1 VQRSTLALRRLPG
14 QAAAA
19 TLAALFALAAVGAQ
33 ASTLARADLDQML
46 AACAL
51 VFEGEVVE
59 VRAAREADGI
69 HTWVRF
75 AVLDTIKGAAGDTLS
90 LRFQGGIVAG
100 EGSEVVG
107 SPIPKL
113 GERGIYF
120 VEATDRFLVN
130 PLYGWHQGRLLV
142 TRDRAGAARVQ
153 SSAGAPVVS
162 IGAAPAA
169 GVQGIAA
176 PDETASGI
184 GVAPGAPLE
193 SALRVEQVKA
203 ALAARL
209 AGRR

>member
-1 VQRSTLALRRLPG
+1 VQRLAPAARPPAVLALAVL
-14 QAAAA
+14 
-19 TLAALFALAAVGAQ
+19 LALSVAVAR
-33 ASTLARADLDQML
+33 ASTIARADLDQML

-59 VRAAREADGI
+59 VRAVREADGI

-75 AVLDTIKGAAGDTLS
+75 AVLDTIKGAAGETLS
-90 LRFQGGIVAG
+90 LRFQGGRIDG

-107 SPIPKL
+107 SPIPEL

-120 VEATDRFLVN
+120 VEAVDRFLVN
-130 PLYGWHQGRLLV
+130 PLYGWHQGRLRLA
-142 TRDRAGAARVQ
+142 RDGAGAARVL
-153 SSAGAPVVS
+153 SSAGDPVVS

-169 GVQGIAA
+169 ATRGIAA
-176 PDETASGI
+176 PDDSARGI
-184 GVAPGAPLE
+184 GVARGAPLE

-209 AGRR
+209 GAKR